1 MKKSMLSL
9 SFALFSLCSFAQTQG
24 KVTGIIKDGG
34 DKKVII
40 AATVSLLKAK
50 DSSLVK
56 VAVADS
62 AGNFSFENIKEGSYL
77 VSASSIGHLKVYSN
91 SFTLNSA
98 ANSKEL
104 GILQLKEDNKTLGAV
119 TVTAKK
125 PFIERKLDRTIINVE
140 SSITSA
146 GNTAMEVLEKSP
158 GVAVD
163 KDGNIS
169 LKGKQGVIILIDGKQ
184 TYMSGQDLATYLQ
197 SMPASNLD
205 QIELMPNPSAKYD
218 ASGNSGVINIKTK
231 KNRQK
236 GFNGSI
242 NTTYGRGKY
251 GRNYNSLNLN
261 YRNGKFNVFSNIGV
275 NRAKYQQVLNIHR
288 EFLDNSKNVDAI
300 FDQEAKF
307 LRNRPNN
314 NMKLGADFYA
324 SKKTTIG
331 IVFSGYINTGS
342 QQGGN
347 TSYLKDGSG
356 IVDSVMNA
364 TNEDKEPW
372 KNASVNLNFR
382 HTFDS
387 TGRELTADI
396 DVLKYKSNRKQNFVT
411 DNYSQDWIKKSSEQ
425 LISNLPATINVY
437 SAKIDYVH
445 PFKSGV
451 KMESGVKTSFV
462 NTDNFA
468 GYFNVLGG
476 LPTVDNEKTNHFKYK
491 ENINAGYVNLS
502 KEFKKWSLQAGLRLE
517 NTNYSGNQFG
527 NPIHA
532 DSSFKK
538 SYTSLFPTMFAG
550 YKLNEKNQFGFSYGR
565 RISRPDYESLNPFIF
580 FIDKY
585 TYESGNPFLKP
596 MYANVFELTHTYNKF
611 LTTTFN
617 YSHNKDMFNEY
628 FDRSGYATVIKEQNY
643 GSVDDISFS
652 MSAEIKPAKWWTMM
666 PYAELDHNVVNSMF
680 DGYDVKTK
688 GTGFNSNL
696 NNQFRFD
703 KGWGAELSGFYRS
716 SMKRGQFNIS
726 DNKQV
731 SAGVSKQ
738 VLKNKGSLKLYI
750 NDIFNS
756 GNQRGSIEIQNTIAQ
771 FTQKRDSRNV
781 GINLSYRFGKPM
793 KTQQR
798 RSGGAGD
805 EQNRVKGS

>member
-34 DKKVII
+34 DKKIII

-62 AGNFSFENIKEGSYL
+62 AGNFSFENVKEGSYI

-91 SFTLNSA
+91 SFALNSA
-98 ANSKEL
+98 DNSKEL
-104 GILQLKEDNKTLGAV
+104 GVLQLKEDNKTLGAV

-169 LKGKQGVIILIDGKQ
+169 LKGKQGVIVLIDGKQ
-184 TYMSGQDLATYLQ
+184 TYMSGQDLANYLQ

-288 EFLDNSKNVDAI
+288 EFLDDNKNVEAI
-300 FDQEAKF
+300 FDQQAKF

-331 IVFSGYINTGS
+331 IVFSGYINSGS
-342 QQGGN
+342 QKGGN

-372 KNASVNLNFR
+372 KNGSVNLNFR

-425 LISNLPATINVY
+425 LISDLPATINVY
-437 SAKIDYVH
+437 SAKVDYVH

-451 KMESGVKTSFV
+451 KMESGVKASFV
-462 NTDNFA
+462 NTDNIA
-468 GYFNVLGG
+468 GYFNMLGG
-476 LPTVDNEKTNHFKYK
+476 LPIVDNEKTNHFKYK

-643 GSVDDISFS
+643 GSIDDISLS

-666 PYAELDHNVVNSMF
+666 PYAELSYNAVNSMF
-680 DGYDVKTK
+680 DGYDVKTH
-688 GTGFNSNL
+688 GTGVSTNL
-696 NNQFRFD
+696 NNQFRFS
-703 KGWGAELSGFYRS
+703 KGWGAEMSGFYRS

-731 SAGVSKQ
+731 SAGISKQ

-756 GNQRGSIEIQNTIAQ
+756 GNQKGTVEIQNTIAQ
-771 FTQKRDSRNV
+771 FTQKRDSRNA
-781 GINLSYRFGKPM
+781 GINFNYRFGKPM